1 MLRHM
6 TLSPSAIISSIIKC
20 KSGIL
25 VHRKHHFF
33 VTIDASRFSTWSIV
47 IVKVRRHVHVYHGGV
62 PLIDKIPEVVSNEHL
77 HLVQGQRR
85 CHGCATKISETA
97 KVMSIRPE
105 FIIVFVPALGIN
117 LPSFPSARCDEYRF
131 ANIFPTFGLV

>member
-1 MLRHM
+1 
-6 TLSPSAIISSIIKC
+6 
-20 KSGIL
+20 
-25 VHRKHHFF
+25 
-33 VTIDASRFSTWSIV
+33 
-47 IVKVRRHVHVYHGGV
+47 VRRYVHVYHGGV
-62 PLIDKIPEVVSNEHL
+62 PLIDKILEMVSNEHL

-131 ANIFPTFGLV
+131 ANIFPTFGLVRDKRRRHHRGRSQIDFTVPPMPMSERIS